1 MRLMTVV
8 MIGLGAAA
16 GYAAVRVLLDNES
29 LAERAPGPLGG
40 AVAGATASL
49 QRARVRVAA
58 AIIEGDAARV
68 QAERELTA
76 EYRER
81 SGHR

>member
-1 MRLMTVV
+1 MRLTTFV

-16 GYAAVRVLLDNES
+16 GYAVVRALLDHES

-49 QRARVRVAA
+49 QRARARVAEAIVEA
-58 AIIEGDAARV
+58 AEAR
-68 QAERELTA
+68 AEAEQELTA